1 MTPPG
6 LDGLRAEL
14 RNLGY
19 LTHGIERWFALD
31 PWSSRTF
38 WSELATVALKAAALL
53 ALFVAAP
60 PVAIMA
66 LRNDPLSLPAALL
79 LSAVYAIAGFIGGIV
94 VVFVAAMIL
103 KLKPSLAIDSPATLL
118 GGSIAAS
125 LLLIAPVAFWWGGF
139 DTPPTPVEIA
149 LGGGLL
155 VALFAVA
162 TLVFSAALLSFSIHE
177 TRRIPAIAR
186 RSPAAPISI
195 AAALLGIAIV
205 VFPLLRGGD
214 APPANP
220 PQIVVAPSATRLAL
234 LGVDGLSHQVL
245 VAHPRLAGRFE
256 VVGPAADVAA
266 RSATERWATI
276 GTGTPPSAH
285 GVHAIDGIRPRGAG
299 RVLQNLSRA
308 DAPLRLAARAGIA
321 ESVALPPTERR
332 RPFVWEV
339 FASRGVASGAVNW
352 WTSEDAAEPNF
363 HAIAQDTVYAG
374 LPRSASAPDTATA
387 IDRTA
392 AARLLAIAATQ
403 RPRFVTA
410 YLPALDII
418 SNRLEIDAAPRLA
431 RSVALL
437 DQLAET
443 VASLEALGYEVMLV
457 GVPGETDG
465 ASRAVIATTFALDP
479 GAGGA
484 SVSDV
489 APTLC
494 ALYGFPATLEMP
506 GRVLAPVAETARIA
520 GFGERRSP
528 AERAIVDPEYYE
540 KLRALGYVK

>member
-1 MTPPG
+1 MTEPG

-31 PWSSRTF
+31 PWSSRAF
-38 WSELATVALKAAALL
+38 WSELAMVALKAAALL
-53 ALFVAAP
+53 ALFVTAP

-66 LRNDPLSLPAALL
+66 MRNDPLSLSAALL
-79 LSAVYAIAGFIGGIV
+79 LSAVYAIAGLFSGIA

-125 LLLIAPVAFWWGGF
+125 LLLIAPLIFWWSGF
-139 DTPPTPVEIA
+139 DSPPTAVEIA
-149 LGGGLL
+149 LGGALL

-186 RSPAAPISI
+186 RSPAAPIVI
-195 AAALLGIAIV
+195 AATLLALAIV
-205 VFPLLRGGD
+205 VFPLIRGGES
-214 APPANP
+214 APANP
-220 PQIVVAPSATRLAL
+220 PQIVVAPSTTRLAL

-245 VAHPRLAGRFE
+245 AAHPRLAAHFE
-256 VVGPAADVAA
+256 VVMPTRDVPA

-276 GTGTPPSAH
+276 GTGTPASAH

-299 RVLQNLSRA
+299 RVLQNISRA

-332 RPFVWEV
+332 RAFVWEV
-339 FASRGVASGAVNW
+339 FASRGVSSGAVNW
-352 WTSEDAAEPNF
+352 WTSEDVAEPNL
-363 HAIAQDTVYAG
+363 HAIAQETVYAG
-374 LPRSASAPDTATA
+374 LPRTASAPDAATA

-392 AARLLAIAATQ
+392 AGNLLAIAATKQ
-403 RPRFVTA
+403 PRFITA
-410 YLPALDII
+410 YLPALDIV

-437 DQLAET
+437 DRLAET
-443 VASLEALGYEVMLV
+443 VASLEAQGYGVMLV
-457 GVPGETDG
+457 GVPGETDS

-479 GAGGA
+479 GTADA
-484 SVSDV
+484 TVNDV

-494 ALYGFPATLEMP
+494 ALYGFPATVEMP
-506 GRVLAPVAETARIA
+506 GRVLTPGVETARIA

-528 AERAIVDPEYYE
+528 GERAI
-540 KLRALGYVK
+540 